1 MDGTVYLVP
10 STSLG
15 RAAEPM
21 ESRYVRLESGSG
33 KPTKKKAA
41 GAVEHTLK
49 LAIRLNEAINDA
61 LRGLI
66 RYRGDLSTM
75 ALEALTTVDLQ
86 NAGLVSAEEKMVRDT
101 TITMPRSL
109 HKKLKKI
116 STDRG
121 TSMNILVNT
130 ALAHWLGQKG
140 ALKLR

>member
-1 MDGTVYLVP
+1 
-10 STSLG
+10 
-15 RAAEPM
+15 M

-33 KPTKKKAA
+33 KPATKKAA

-49 LAIRLNEAINDA
+49 LAIRLNEAVNDA

-66 RYRGDLSTM
+66 RYRGDLSSM
-75 ALEALTTVDLQ
+75 ANEALTTVDLQ
-86 NAGLVSAEEKMVRDT
+86 TAGLVSVEEKMVRDT
-101 TITMPRSL
+101 TITIPRAL

-116 STDRG
+116 STDRE

-130 ALAHWLGQKG
+130 ALAHWLAQKG

>member
-1 MDGTVYLVP
+1 
-10 STSLG
+10 
-15 RAAEPM
+15 M
-21 ESRYVRLESGSG
+21 ESPSVRLERGSG

-49 LAIRLNEAINDA
+49 LAIRLNEGVNDA

-75 ALEALTTVDLQ
+75 ANEALTTVDLE
-86 NAGLVSAEEKMVRDT
+86 AVDLVSVEETMVRDT
-101 TITMPRSL
+101 TITLPRSL

-121 TSMNILVNT
+121 TSMNIVVNT
-130 ALAHWLGQKG
+130 GLAHWLAQKG
-140 ALKLR
+140 ALKLW

>member
-1 MDGTVYLVP
+1 
-10 STSLG
+10 
-15 RAAEPM
+15 M

-33 KPTKKKAA
+33 KPKKKAA

-49 LAIRLNEAINDA
+49 LAIRLNEGVNDA

-66 RYRGDLSTM
+66 RYRGDLSGM
-75 ALEALTTVDLQ
+75 AIDALTSVDLES
-86 NAGLVSAEEKMVRDT
+86 AGLVSIEEKMVRDT
-101 TITMPRSL
+101 TITIPRSL

-116 STDRG
+116 ANDRG

-130 ALAHWLGQKG
+130 GLAHWLAQKG

>member
-1 MDGTVYLVP
+1 
-10 STSLG
+10 
-15 RAAEPM
+15 M

-33 KPTKKKAA
+33 KPKKKAA

-49 LAIRLNEAINDA
+49 LAIRLNEAVNDT

-66 RYRGDLSTM
+66 RYRGDLSGM
-75 ALEALTTVDLQ
+75 AIDALTSVELGSV
-86 NAGLVSAEEKMVRDT
+86 GLVSIEEKMVRDT
-101 TITMPRSL
+101 TITIPRAL
-109 HKKLKKI
+109 HKKLKKV

-130 ALAHWLGQKG
+130 ALAHWLAQKG

>member
-1 MDGTVYLVP
+1 MLGAARIDQGNGNPRDQAGGLKPACPSVP
-10 STSLG
+10 SMG
-15 RAAEPM
+15 RILLDER
-21 ESRYVRLESGSG
+21 SQ
-33 KPTKKKAA
+33 
-41 GAVEHTLK
+41 HTLK

-66 RYRGDLSTM
+66 RYRGDLSGM
-75 ALEALTTVDLQ
+75 AIEALTSVDLE
-86 NAGLVSAEEKMVRDT
+86 NAGLISVDEKMVRDT
-101 TITMPRSL
+101 TITVPRAL

-130 ALAHWLGQKG
+130 GLAHWLAQKG

>member
-1 MDGTVYLVP
+1 MVRCILYYLHLSV
-10 STSLG
+10 G
-15 RAAEPM
+15 AAEPM

-33 KPTKKKAA
+33 KPKKKAA

-49 LAIRLNEAINDA
+49 LAIRLNEGVNEA

-66 RYRGDLSTM
+66 RYRGDLSGM
-75 ALEALTTVDLQ
+75 AIDALSSVDLED
-86 NAGLVSAEEKMVRDT
+86 AGLVSVEEKMVRDT
-101 TITMPRSL
+101 TITIPRAV

-130 ALAHWLGQKG
+130 ALAHWLAKKG

>member
-1 MDGTVYLVP
+1 MVRCILYHLHVSVG
-10 STSLG
+10 
-15 RAAEPM
+15 AAEPM

-33 KPTKKKAA
+33 KPKKKAA

-66 RYRGDLSTM
+66 RYRGDLSGM
-75 ALEALTTVDLQ
+75 AIEALTSVDLE
-86 NAGLVSAEEKMVRDT
+86 NAGLISVDEKMVRDT
-101 TITMPRSL
+101 TITVPRAL

-130 ALAHWLGQKG
+130 ALAHWLAQKG

>member
-1 MDGTVYLVP
+1 
-10 STSLG
+10 
-15 RAAEPM
+15 M

-33 KPTKKKAA
+33 KPKKKVADSS
-41 GAVEHTLK
+41 EHTLK
-49 LAIRLNEAINDA
+49 LAIRLNEAINEA

-66 RYRGDLSTM
+66 RYRGDLSGM
-75 ALEALTTVDLQ
+75 AIEALTSVDLRDV
-86 NAGLVSAEEKMVRDT
+86 ALVSPEEKMVRDT

-116 STDRG
+116 GNDRG

-130 ALAHWLGQKG
+130 GLAHWLAKKG